1 MLDIMTL
8 WTKYVLVIPL
18 YLPHTPKSTVSL
30 CTFPYPNLSHLS
42 YPTCPLSNS
51 SSFLIIYYLLSI
63 FYFIYIIIMLYNV
76 LYIITSSPF

>member
-8 WTKYVLVIPL
+8 STKYVLVIPL
-18 YLPHTPKSTVSL
+18 YLPHTPKSTLSL

-51 SSFLIIYYLLSI
+51 SSFLIYYLLSI
-63 FYFIYIIIMLYNV
+63 FYFIYIIIMLYNI